1 MIRDRAIKLAFDQ
14 QAGIFLHADEVF
26 ANTRDA
32 FALREQYSRRKLLCY
47 ECDEPLFIATSKF
60 DRLFFRHGPN
70 AGNCILKDQEFS
82 GFELELYN
90 NTLQAKESQRH
101 HDLKNK
107 IAELLKI
114 TDGVEKD
121 SVFADTQYLFHGKE
135 KRRPDVYCKY
145 KGKEMVFEI
154 QLSAL
159 SLRYILDRRDFYRKK
174 GIYLVWILD
183 AFDVNG
189 QTHTERD
196 IKYLSSYQN
205 FFKLD
210 EKSIEMRLVC
220 TYKSPHLNEKNQII
234 TPWNKRSVTLDQLQF
249 CPEELQ
255 LYYLNYS
262 EKLKEAEDK
271 LEAIETETIR
281 KAQEKQEQEY
291 HQRSQRTVIDL
302 MNKMAAYFKG
312 KYNFYKFSSFI
323 DPLSE
328 KELVLFN
335 QKLNFNRIYKGQ
347 TQLNHYLNV
356 ATKDDHSFISFLL
369 KERRIEMD
377 VNKNDLNG
385 KSTLQQLLTNPFLYT
400 CRNML
405 LPSLF
410 KRGYLLTQNDID
422 FYQQMSHPLQHDIE
436 ADIVLLKAYN
446 SLSDKKLADLIF
458 RNSRLIEIIESFRQ
472 KKIIGTRLPGW
483 LAVAM
488 NLVTSHKRYWKYIEE
503 ALRYYELL
511 DVIIAQDK
519 KGNFQKKIA
528 EYQLNMPVQQ
538 EDVGEMLRD
547 LFPEVYL

>member
-14 QAGIFLHADEVF
+14 KAGTFLYADEVF

-32 FALREQYSRRKLLCY
+32 FATREQYSRRRLLCY

-70 AGNCILKDQEFS
+70 AGSCILKDQEFS
-82 GFELELYN
+82 VFELELYN

-107 IAELLKI
+107 IAELLKV

-145 KGKEMVFEI
+145 KGKEIVFEI

-183 AFDVNG
+183 AFEVNG

-196 IKYLSSYQN
+196 IKYLSSFQN

-220 TYKSPHLNEKNQII
+220 TYKSPHINEKNQII

-255 LYYLNYS
+255 LYYLNYA
-262 EKLKEAEDK
+262 EKFKEAQVK
-271 LEAIETETIR
+271 LEDIEAEIRR
-281 KAQEKQEQEY
+281 KAEEKQEQEY
-291 HQRSQRTVIDL
+291 KQRCQKTVSDL
-302 MNKMAAYFKG
+302 INKMAAYYRN
-312 KYNFYKFSSFI
+312 KYNFYKFPSFI
-323 DPLSE
+323 DQLNGD
-328 KELVLFN
+328 ELVLFN
-335 QKLNFNRIYKGQ
+335 QRLNFNKTHKEQ
-347 TQLNHYLNV
+347 TQLNHYLNI
-356 ATKDDHSFISFLL
+356 ATKEDYSFIDFLL
-369 KERRIEMD
+369 KEQRIEID
-377 VNKNDLNG
+377 VNKTNLNG

-400 CRNML
+400 CKNML

-422 FYQQMSHPLQHDIE
+422 FYKQIPHSPQQDTE
-436 ADIVLLKAYN
+436 ADIVLLNAYN
-446 SLSDKKLADLIF
+446 SLSDKQLGDLIF
-458 RNSRLIEIIESFRQ
+458 RNSRLIEIIESARQ

-483 LAVAM
+483 LAVGM
-488 NLVTSHKRYWKYIEE
+488 NLVISYKRYWKYIEE
-503 ALRYYELL
+503 AFRYYGMLE
-511 DVIIAQDK
+511 VIIVLDK

-528 EYQLNMPVQQ
+528 EYRLNMPEQQ
-538 EDVGEMLRD
+538 EDVVEVLID
-547 LFPEVYL
+547 LYPEVYL